1 MSGYSKGPSLFRYGL
16 VLMAV
21 QEAKV
26 ATPHGKPQGLTGLT
40 PALDGHDVDGAIVD
54 AVRKWVF
61 EPAKCDGVP
70 MVENTLITFQAEVR

>member
-1 MSGYSKGPSLFRYGL
+1 MSF
-16 VLMAV
+16 
-21 QEAKV
+21 
-26 ATPHGKPQGLTGLT
+26 
-40 PALDGHDVDGAIVD
+40 DDFD